1 MSQIQ
6 SRVTPITKLTAVS
19 SDPSMSGRVYSLTA
33 ADHAMELHSAAVVMY
48 YNENPFGSFILDP
61 MRESLSRVLS
71 LYPTVT
77 GRLTR
82 SENGNWAVK
91 ANDAGVRVTMTKVG
105 TTLDEWLR
113 SADSAEERNL
123 APFEEMPENPYIWSP
138 FRIQINEFEGGGVAI
153 GVSFT
158 HLTADPTSATF
169 LLKAWADAHRG
180 EPVSPPIFTRPS
192 IGDGEQIPNTAMK
205 STSFYANKSK
215 TWPQNQPASTTK
227 MASATFKFS
236 NSTINQWLSKT
247 EHHCPNATPFD
258 LLAALFWKQV
268 LQIKGL
274 SQNELNHS
282 LSICTDLRTS
292 FQSSQRFYFGNALL
306 FSELSV
312 SSKDMEQWDLG
323 EIVGLIHSHLEKLDG
338 EDEIRTAMEW
348 LESRKE
354 KGGKYAAPFKM
365 YGPELTCVSM
375 EHMGVKLSYATKF
388 VRNSKAVHVS
398 YNVGNCEGDGLIV
411 VMASNE
417 EGVARNV
424 MVMLPEREM
433 AELCKDEAVL
443 RFNPTVILGGRLV

>member
-91 ANDAGVRVTMTKVG
+91 ANDAGVRVTMTK
-105 TTLDEWLR
+105 
-113 SADSAEERNL
+113 
-123 APFEEMPENPYIWSP
+123 
-138 FRIQINEFEGGGVAI
+138 INEFEGGGVAI

-180 EPVSPPIFTRPS
+180 KPVSPPIFTRPS
-192 IGDGEQIPNTAMK
+192 IGDGEQIPNTATK

-388 VRNSKAVHVS
+388 ARDSKAVHVS